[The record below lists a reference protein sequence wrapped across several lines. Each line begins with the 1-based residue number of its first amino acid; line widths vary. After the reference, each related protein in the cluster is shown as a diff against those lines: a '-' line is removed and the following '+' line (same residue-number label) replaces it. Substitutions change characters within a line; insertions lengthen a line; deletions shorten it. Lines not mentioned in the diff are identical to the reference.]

1 MPLYLEILHVESD
14 CVVVSLHDIRPHLTY
29 VQHYHNWSH
38 IFHGFDSIYSNII
51 HMLLHSIIIGC
62 HLYMNSCNTSIFDQH
77 IMRKKTPK
85 PFVETERKQFISDL
99 SIKNL
104 FNYFNPTTFY
114 YRFQLLCVIFPTDG
128 FAWKMDLF
136 VFLSNTWRPSVEF
149 KTFDNRSLSEFQ
161 RLARSFCEK

>member
-1 MPLYLEILHVESD
+1 MSLYLEILHVESD

-85 PFVETERKQFISDL
+85 PFVERKKENNLLVIYLSKIFLITSIPLRFIIDFNCYVWSFRPMDSL
-99 SIKNL
+99 EKWIYL
-104 FNYFNPTTFY
+104 FS
-114 YRFQLLCVIFPTDG
+114 YRTRDALPLNSKLLTIDH
-128 FAWKMDLF
+128 
-136 VFLSNTWRPSVEF
+136 
-149 KTFDNRSLSEFQ
+149 
-161 RLARSFCEK
+161 